1 MELQTRRW
9 LGRLISAG
17 LITLAIALA
26 VNWTLHRM
34 PNRGRI
40 RVEREA
46 VPQETLGSGDL
57 RIYNSD
63 SSVDVV
69 LVGDRVLAGLSPKTV
84 AKVRAE
90 MEKSAARDTSGLGG
104 SIAQM
109 VKKQVSGAIGMHVVY
124 PLAEI
129 RDVRYEDGHLVIEKT
144 TGATT
149 RLFHNT
155 KINGDRETGEFRPE
169 DAQRFIEAVR
179 ARKKSTS

>member
-1 MELQTRRW
+1 
-9 LGRLISAG
+9 

-26 VNWTLHRM
+26 VNWTLHRV

-46 VPQETLGSGDL
+46 VPLEAMNAGDL

-63 SSVDVV
+63 SAVDVV
-69 LVGDRVLAGLSPKTV
+69 LAGDRVLAGLSPKTV
-84 AKVRAE
+84 ARVRAE
-90 MEKSAARDTSGLGG
+90 MEKSAAKDTSGLGG

-109 VKKQVSGAIGMHVVY
+109 VKKQVAGAIGMHVVY

-129 RDVRYEDGHLVIEKT
+129 RDMRYEDGHLIIEKT
-144 TGATT
+144 NGSATT
-149 RLFHNT
+149 LFKNT
-155 KINGDRETGEFRPE
+155 KINGDREAGEFRPE

-179 ARKKSTS
+179 ARKKSLSNS